1 VDALEKADPFLRIPG
16 TKDEG
21 DHADGLYKISE
32 CVFDPMALSNLNDS
46 VIYLIETSTMPEL
59 KPAQEVLMKI
69 RTRQF
74 VRVFVF
80 IRFYCSSL
88 LTFLR

>member
-1 VDALEKADPFLRIPG
+1 
-16 TKDEG
+16 
-21 DHADGLYKISE
+21 
-32 CVFDPMALSNLNDS
+32 MALSNLNDS

-74 VRVFVF
+74 VRNFGGYCFLLVFF
-80 IRFYCSSL
+80 FSNSSV
-88 LTFLR
+88 RHC